1 MAGAWLAHG
10 WRMAGAK
17 IQTATTFLIFGVESS
32 SLGSAI
38 GSSHLETCQ
47 EMSPQLQICQVGDLR
62 RERVAHPP
70 YFSYLVIFYD
80 SRNKYFANRSIMIVY
95 LSS

>member
-1 MAGAWLAHG
+1 MDLNISKFVAGAWLAHG
-10 WRMAGAK
+10 WRMAGAN

-32 SLGSAI
+32 YLGSAI

-62 RERVAHPP
+62 RERVAQPP
-70 YFSYLVIFYD
+70 QDQGQGTSYSSAV
-80 SRNKYFANRSIMIVY
+80 FAS
-95 LSS
+95 